1 MDRETVYLQLV
12 KYNLRRNVLLICLV
26 GIYRGV
32 KLSCSDIPEMPSPET
47 IFMQSKGIS
56 SCAVYEIGQ
65 FLGHIRSLQSFIQ
78 SFTSYVF
85 KLSLFSVLFCPIIL
99 SNIILLP
106 ATVFKCLSKMYLF
119 LLRYAYRVMIHTN
132 DFLVLDISS
141 LL

>member
-99 SNIILLP
+99 SNILLLP
-106 ATVFKCLSKMYLF
+106 ATVFKGLCKMF
-119 LLRYAYRVMIHTN
+119 LLLYAYRVMIHTH
-132 DFLVLDISS
+132 DFLVPDISS